1 MRAKKEP
8 TNRYFCG
15 VPRQYDFNLLSF
27 VRMVHADNEVEALF
41 KYIEERSPTLSPGD
55 EAVVIE
61 AGPAQHRFVLMADE
75 ELPVEE
81 VEADSE

>member
-8 TNRYFCG
+8 VARYFCG

-27 VRMVHADNEVEALF
+27 VRMFHAGNENEALF
-41 KYIEERSPTLSPGD
+41 MYLEERTESLAPGD
-55 EAVVIE
+55 EVVVIE
-61 AGPAQHRFVLMADE
+61 AGPAQYRFVLMADE

-81 VEADSE
+81 VEADND